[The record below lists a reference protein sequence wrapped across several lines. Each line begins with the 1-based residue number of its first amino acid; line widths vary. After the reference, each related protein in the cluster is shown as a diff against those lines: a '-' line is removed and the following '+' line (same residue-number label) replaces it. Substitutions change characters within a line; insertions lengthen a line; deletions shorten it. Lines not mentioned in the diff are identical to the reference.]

1 MTEFKKGDLFEVEVH
16 WHPLLGDPVGPVG
29 LVGAKWVSGIYL
41 GLDPERSTVHLVY
54 IQGFR
59 TLSIFFDDLIRKA

>member
-1 MTEFKKGDLFEVEVH
+1 MTEFKKGDLVEVEVH
-16 WHPLLGDPVGPVG
+16 WHPLFGSPSVD